1 MKALYQEVI
10 EPEYAFWPLTRTSTI
25 STWDRLLSN
34 LRWLQWQI
42 CLIQGTC
49 QIQMTCSLSW
59 MTLMISSAL
68 SSTTCNSTSKI
79 VQILPQRQVY
89 CTLSTLHSILHNTL
103 EEGSS
108 SFKPHRAY
116 SDSRI
121 SKSSLKLSKICTV
134 NSHQAR
140 WRFRI

>member
-10 EPEYAFWPLTRTSTI
+10 ELEYASWPLTRTFTI

-34 LRWLQWQI
+34 PRWLQWPI
-42 CLIQGTC
+42 CPIQVTC
-49 QIQMTCSLSW
+49 QFQMTCLLSW
-59 MTLMISSAL
+59 MTLMTLSAL
-68 SSTTCNSTSKI
+68 SLTICNSTSKI

-89 CTLSTLHSILHNTL
+89 CTLSTLHSILLNTL

-121 SKSSLKLSKICTV
+121 SKLSLKLWKICTV
-134 NSHQAR
+134 NSHQAP
-140 WRFRI
+140 WRCRT